1 MKRWEKLNDRQ
12 LSLLRRICEGADP
25 VTAKDSGLAATVYA
39 LRGRGLV
46 ITPRRA
52 GVWHAEITEAGKFY
66 LDHGYHPDRPDPVSR
81 SSSIEGSTGASGQ
94 RSQGVEDAGPAQ
106 RLIEQLQQADGIIHI
121 SNPDMET
128 RASYRRLIDVVKRHG
143 LVPEGYRLRH
153 TGRDR
158 GDLIIMLDGSGSD
171 TDWNRVRLNT
181 RNQFFDPAAMADV
194 LNRDASRICVSPE
207 LLPRVFIILERLA
220 REAER
225 RGYRL
230 GMSTKH
236 PKVTFYIVVG
246 NRQWGLELL
255 EDREPI
261 QPPPPRPPFRSHIGP
276 PHRKGDPIIR
286 EPLAET
292 EKTRPSGRLT
302 LKLAPPHF
310 GARQG
315 GRWVDKGRTLIE
327 SKLREVIPELDRLL
341 NAEEQAR
348 IEHERRLRE
357 LQEERER
364 KEREQRTRWE
374 AAVREA
380 QEAAAEERRRR
391 LFANALEA
399 WRSAA
404 ELRRFCAVLQESA
417 AANEDAETVKNL
429 TLWIRWGQ
437 SLTDTLDPVLAP
449 GALAEEDFDP
459 ELDGDELRPY
469 LDGWSPY
476 GPHIEYRFRSTTQPP
491 SAPPAPPAR
500 GQAWRFSREGTEW
513 WRWT

>member
-12 LSLLRRICEGADP
+12 LSLLRRICDGADP
-25 VTAKDSGLAATVYA
+25 VTARDSGLAVTVYA

-81 SSSIEGSTGASGQ
+81 PSSIEGSTGAPGW
-94 RSQGVEDAGPAQ
+94 RSQGVEDAGSAQ
-106 RLIEQLQQADGIIHI
+106 RLVEQLQRAGGTIHI
-121 SNPDMET
+121 PNPDGET
-128 RASYRRLIDVVKRHG
+128 RASYRRLIDAIKRHG

-158 GDLIIMLDGSGSD
+158 GDLIVMLDGLGSD

-181 RNQFFDPAAMADV
+181 RNQLFDPGAMTDV
-194 LNRDASRICVSPE
+194 LNRDPSCIRVSPA
-207 LLPRVFIILERLA
+207 LLPRVFIILKRLA
-220 REAER
+220 HEAEL

-230 GMSTKH
+230 GMSTKR
-236 PKVTFYIVVG
+236 PKVTFYIVAG
-246 NRQWGLELL
+246 NRQWGLELF
-255 EDREPI
+255 EERELI
-261 QPPPPRPPFRSHIGP
+261 QPPPPRPLLRPHIGP
-276 PHRKGDPIIR
+276 PRRKGDPFIR
-286 EPLAET
+286 EPLPET
-292 EKTRPSGRLT
+292 TKPSGRLT
-302 LKLAPPHF
+302 LKLASPQF
-310 GARQG
+310 GTGQG
-315 GRWVDKGRTLIE
+315 GTWVDKGRLLIE

-341 NAEEQAR
+341 DAEEQAR
-348 IEHERRLRE
+348 LEHERRLRE
-357 LQEERER
+357 LQEEQER

-380 QEAAAEERRRR
+380 QEAAGEERRRR

-404 ELRRFCAVLQESA
+404 ELRRFCAALQESA
-417 AANEDAETVKNL
+417 AANEDAEAVKNL

-437 SLTDTLDPVLAP
+437 SLADTLDPVLAP
-449 GALAEEDFDP
+449 GALAEEDFYP
-459 ELDGDELRPY
+459 ELVGDALRPY

-476 GPHIEYRFRSTTQPP
+476 GPHIEYRFRSTGQPP

>member
-12 LSLLRRICEGADP
+12 LSLLRRICDGADP

-46 ITPRRA
+46 VTPRRA
-52 GVWHAEITEAGKFY
+52 GVWYAEITEAGKFY
-66 LDHGYHPDRPDPVSR
+66 LDHGYHPDRPDSVFRVPLSEGLSSGPGRR
-81 SSSIEGSTGASGQ
+81 SHRVAEVGS
-94 RSQGVEDAGPAQ
+94 AQ
-106 RLIEQLQQADGIIHI
+106 RLVEQLQQADGMIHI
-121 SNPDMET
+121 SNPDVET
-128 RASYRRLIDVVKRHG
+128 RASYRRLIDAAKRHG

-158 GDLIIMLDGSGSD
+158 GEDGSGSD
-171 TDWNRVRLNT
+171 TGWDHVRLNI
-181 RNQFFDPAAMADV
+181 RNQLFDPAAMSDV
-194 LNRDASRICVSPE
+194 LNRDPSRIRVSPA
-207 LLPRVFIILERLA
+207 LLPRVFIILKRLA
-220 REAER
+220 HEAEL

-230 GMSTKH
+230 GMSTKR
-236 PKVTFYIVVG
+236 PKVTFYIVAG
-246 NRQWGLELL
+246 NRQWGLELF
-255 EDREPI
+255 EEREPI
-261 QPPPPRPPFRSHIGP
+261 QPPPPRRLLRARTGP
-276 PHRKGDPIIR
+276 PRRKGDPFIR
-286 EPLAET
+286 EPLPET
-292 EKTRPSGRLT
+292 TKPSGRLT
-302 LKLAPPHF
+302 LKLAPPQF
-310 GARQG
+310 GTGQG
-315 GRWVDKGRTLIE
+315 GTWMDKGRSLIE

-341 NAEEQAR
+341 DAEEQAR

-357 LQEERER
+357 LQEEQERE
-364 KEREQRTRWE
+364 EREQRVRWE

-404 ELRRFCAVLQESA
+404 ELRRFCAALQESA
-417 AANEDAETVKNL
+417 AASEDAEAVENL

-437 SLTDTLDPVLAP
+437 SLADTLDPVLAP

-476 GPHIEYRFRSTTQPP
+476 GPRIEYRFRSMGHPP

-500 GQAWRFSREGTEW
+500 GQAWRFSREGTEC